1 MKKIDDNYFIKND
14 KVNYSNNLEDVL
26 REDEKILYKGKPK
39 KSSYILSNTFKN
51 FIFVIIW
58 LVFDITFIT
67 ILFTMGPGLGFML
80 IPIIIFF
87 IFHLIPVWMYIANLA
102 TMMKRYKREEY
113 SFTNFRILI
122 KSGLFG
128 DNIVSLDYS
137 SIASVNIRIGII
149 ERLCK
154 VGDIYLTTN
163 DGKKYILQD
172 VIDPYF
178 IYSRLEKLAM
188 DIKTDIIFPNA
199 LRKGENPGYKTSYKG
214 NIDFSKYD
222 NQNISS
228 DNDLK

>member
-51 FIFVIIW
+51 LIFVIIW
-58 LVFDITFIT
+58 LIFDITFIT

-188 DIKTDIIFPNA
+188 DIKTALNMII
-199 LRKGENPGYKTSYKG
+199 KTSLL
-214 NIDFSKYD
+214 IM
-222 NQNISS
+222 I
-228 DNDLK
+228 